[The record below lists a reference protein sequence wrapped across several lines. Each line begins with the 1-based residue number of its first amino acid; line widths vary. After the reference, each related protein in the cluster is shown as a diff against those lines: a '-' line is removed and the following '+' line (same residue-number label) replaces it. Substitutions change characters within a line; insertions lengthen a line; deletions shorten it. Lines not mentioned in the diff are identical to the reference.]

1 MEGDKHMK
9 KLKDTKGITI
19 IALTITIVV
28 LVILVGVTLGALQ
41 GDKGLIKEANQ
52 GKAQAEEKSEREL
65 LDLAII
71 AAMQKD
77 TFGKVIKENLDTELD
92 KEPGSFLKDLINDLE
107 EKLIVDK
114 LVNTKEAL
122 TEYITNNY
130 K

>member
-1 MEGDKHMK
+1 MK

-52 GKAQAEEKSEREL
+52 GKAQAEEKSERDL

-92 KEPGSFLKDLINDLE
+92 KEPGSDKYTSQQVGENIQITFIDSGRTYL
-107 EKLIVDK
+107 VDSQGD
-114 LVNTKEAL
+114 VVSQ
-122 TEYITNNY
+122 
-130 K
+130 

>member
-52 GKAQAEEKSEREL
+52 GKAQAEEKSERDL

-92 KEPGSFLKDLINDLE
+92 KEPGS
-107 EKLIVDK
+107 DK
-114 LVNTKEAL
+114 YTSQQVGEN
-122 TEYITNNY
+122 I
-130 K
+130 